1 MKRNLILI
9 SGLLLA
15 TAAVARQPQRGYR
28 GFVDA
33 SNDIR
38 RAQWWTENTT
48 AYYAGILT
56 SHGYQFNPWLFA
68 GAGIGVE
75 NCQKFDSYIIPAFV
89 HARFDLRLGKLT
101 PFGDVRVGYNL
112 SQGGGA
118 YFSPQIGYRFNWGRK
133 VGINVGAGLTLQGYT
148 AAVYD
153 VMIFPD
159 GYWNMKYI
167 GDSKECNVY
176 FSFRLGLDF

>member
-1 MKRNLILI
+1 MKRNFILI
-9 SGLLLA
+9 PGLLLA
-15 TAAVARQPQRGYR
+15 LTAIARQPNRGYR
-28 GFVDA
+28 GFVDV
-33 SNDIR
+33 SNDVHR
-38 RAQWWTENTT
+38 TQWVESTT
-48 AYYAGILT
+48 AYYSGLQT

-75 NCQKFDSYIIPAFV
+75 SCRKFDSYIIPVFV
-89 HARFDLRLGKLT
+89 QGRVDLSLGKFT

-112 SQGGGA
+112 SGGGGA
-118 YFSPQIGYRFNWGRK
+118 YFSPHIGYRFNWGRK

-153 VMIFPD
+153 VVISPE
-159 GYWNMKYI
+159 GYWTMNYI
-167 GDSKECNVY
+167 GDSNECNVY

>member
-1 MKRNLILI
+1 MKRNFILI
-9 SGLLLA
+9 PGLLLVL
-15 TAAVARQPQRGYR
+15 TAMARQPHRGYR

-33 SNDIR
+33 SNDVR
-38 RAQWWTENTT
+38 RTQVFTGSTT
-48 AYYAGILT
+48 SYYSGLQT

-75 NCQKFDSYIIPAFV
+75 YCQKFDSYIIPAFV
-89 HARFDLRLGKLT
+89 QGRVDLRLGKLT

-112 SQGGGA
+112 SEGGGA
-118 YFSPQIGYRFNWGRK
+118 YFSPHIGYRFNWGRK

-153 VMIFPD
+153 VRLSPE
-159 GYWNMKYI
+159 GYWTMNYI